1 MTNIARIIN
10 YQSHQ
15 LTWIYV
21 LVDFFCG
28 IDIGLW
34 KTNVTR
40 GESNNMVFKKNNKD
54 RKGKC
59 TTKSSMTTLKL
70 IIVCNLTIFELF
82 SRF

>member
-15 LTWIYV
+15 LTWIYI

-40 GESNNMVFKKNNKD
+40 GESKQH
-54 RKGKC
+54 G
-59 TTKSSMTTLKL
+59 
-70 IIVCNLTIFELF
+70 FEEEQQ
-82 SRF
+82 RQKR

>member
-1 MTNIARIIN
+1 MD
-10 YQSHQ
+10 
-15 LTWIYV
+15 IYV

-40 GESNNMVFKKNNKD
+40 GERNNMVFKKAYNKIIND
-54 RKGKC
+54 NFE
-59 TTKSSMTTLKL
+59 L
-70 IIVCNLTIFELF
+70 IIMWDLTIFEFF